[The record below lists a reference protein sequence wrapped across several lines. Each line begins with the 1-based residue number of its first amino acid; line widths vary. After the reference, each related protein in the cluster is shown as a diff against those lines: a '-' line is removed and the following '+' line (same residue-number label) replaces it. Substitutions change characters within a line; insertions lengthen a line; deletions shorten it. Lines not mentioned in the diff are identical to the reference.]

1 MGGLFDKNAD
11 VEKQVLLLL
20 LVLVAP
26 PRPLQ
31 LVTAAAEP
39 ELLSQQI
46 RDDRHA
52 RAARASARRE
62 REAIEE
68 FLQKKGKRKNK
79 HRSLSSSTNKKI
91 D

>member
-1 MGGLFDKNAD
+1 MLAANAD
-11 VEKQVLLLL
+11 VEKQVLLLLLL

-31 LVTAAAEP
+31 LATKP
-39 ELLSQQI
+39 EVLSQQLS
-46 RDDRHA
+46 DDRHA
-52 RAARASARRE
+52 RAARESARRE

-68 FLQKKGKRKNK
+68 CLQKQKKKR
-79 HRSLSSSTNKKI
+79 TT